1 MKVLEQIPGMSDT
14 ELATLRSNAER
25 LAKDGSAAQKA
36 QAASVL
42 ESVNAMIGQR
52 NAAKREAL
60 AERRAQTLASR
71 PATPKK
77 PRAKKAK
84 AAAAEPAA

>member
-25 LAKDGSAAQKA
+25 LSKDGTATQKV
-36 QAASVL
+36 QAVSVL
-42 ESVNAMIGQR
+42 ETVNALIGQR
-52 NAAKREAL
+52 NAAKREAM
-60 AERRAQTLASR
+60 AERRAQALAER

-84 AAAAEPAA
+84 AEPATAS